1 MLTCFRFDGAF
12 PQFEVSA
19 DDDGFRRF
27 AEVIK
32 GASGSLDSSTLIG
45 DTADA
50 ARVASPA
57 TDVSS
62 VRVLESENSL
72 VQILY
77 ADEVNELRISGGREY
92 LRILAENVAGLV
104 GVPSGSHQHIEWF
117 EGHFY
122 LDAASTPLVLTKM
135 G

>member
-1 MLTCFRFDGAF
+1 MLTCIRFDGAF

-19 DDDGFRRF
+19 DDDGFRQF

-32 GASGSLDSSTLIG
+32 GASGSLDSSTVIG

-50 ARVASPA
+50 AVAIPS
-57 TDVSS
+57 TEVSS
-62 VRVLESENSL
+62 VQVLESGNSF

-77 ADEVNELRISGGREY
+77 APEANELRISGGREY
-92 LRILAENVAGLV
+92 LRILAENVAGLI

-122 LDAASTPLVLTKM
+122 LDAASTPLVLTKL